1 MPEVK
6 KGIFII
12 DCLLEPPFGGISKY
26 LTYSLPKVAKEI
38 PIIGITQRGYENFG
52 NKEVNQENF
61 KTKLIKRKY
70 LGLVILPYLMLKYFK
85 FTYNLLVN
93 YKIPFVEVAKTVYFW
108 FPEVESYLKE
118 NLEHLKYIHVYSKPY
133 SSGAVG
139 MYLSKKYNLPML
151 ITTFGE
157 MVPHKDEIE
166 RLDAY
171 SEKFTPLAK
180 DVLAHCLKIS
190 SPTKYCQSI
199 LNEYDIDVT
208 KVALTYHVC
217 DIEKFTT
224 NIDKHST
231 IIQKH
236 PQLLGKRCVLFV
248 GHMFKRKAPNLI
260 LEAAA
265 QIKELDK
272 NLVFV
277 FIGPDFGFYDELKQI
292 AKDTGLYEQCL
303 FPGIVSQEDLF
314 EFYSFADLFV
324 FTTIS
329 NIECLGLVFVQAMLS
344 NCAVIASNI
353 SGVPEVIKH
362 GENGLLF
369 EPGNVAELS
378 ANLTRFLTDEAYK
391 NKLMRT
397 AKSSASAQFSEKI
410 VLDQIKTFY
419 E

>member
-1 MPEVK
+1 MPEIK

-12 DCLLEPPFGGISKY
+12 NCLLEPPFGGISKY
-26 LTYSLPKVAKEI
+26 LTYSLPKVAKHI

-52 NKEVNQENF
+52 NKEANEKQF
-61 KTKLIKRKY
+61 RTKLIKGKY
-70 LGLVILPYLMLKYFK
+70 LGLVLLPFIMLKYFR
-85 FTYNLLVN
+85 FTTNLLFK
-93 YKIPFVEVAKTVYFW
+93 YKIPFIEVAKTVYFW
-108 FPEVESYLKE
+108 FPETESYFKE
-118 NLEHLKYIHVYSKPY
+118 NLDKIKYIHVYSKPY
-133 SSGAVG
+133 SAGAVG
-139 MYLSKKYNLPML
+139 KYLSEKYNIPML

-157 MVPHKDEIE
+157 LVPHKDEIE
-166 RLDAY
+166 RLDEY
-171 SEKFTPLAK
+171 SEKFKPLTK
-180 DVLAHCLKIS
+180 DVLSYSLKIS

-199 LNEYDIDVT
+199 LNEYDIDEA
-208 KVALTYHVC
+208 KVELTYHVC

-231 IIQKH
+231 IMQKY
-236 PQLLGKRCVLFV
+236 PQLLGKRCILFV

-265 QIKELDK
+265 KIPDLDK
-272 NLVFV
+272 NIVFV

-292 AKDTGLYEQCL
+292 AKNTGLYDRCL
-303 FPGIVSQEDLF
+303 FPGVVSQEDLF
-314 EFYSFADLFV
+314 EFYSFADMFI

-353 SGVPEVIKH
+353 SGVPEVIEH
-362 GENGLLF
+362 GDNGLLF
-369 EPGNVAELS
+369 EPGNVEELS
-378 ANLTRFLTDEAYK
+378 ENLRRLLVDDKYK

-397 AKSSASAQFSEKI
+397 AKSSASEKFAEEV
-410 VLDQIKTFY
+410 VLGQIMKFY

>member
-1 MPEVK
+1 MPEIK

-12 DCLLEPPFGGISKY
+12 NCLMEPPFGGISKY
-26 LTYSLPKVAKEI
+26 LTYSLPKIAKDI
-38 PIIGITQRGYENFG
+38 PIFGITQRGYENFG
-52 NKEVNQENF
+52 NKEANEENF
-61 KTKLIKRKY
+61 KTKLIKGKY
-70 LGLVILPYLMLKYFK
+70 LGMLLLPFIMLRYLR
-85 FTYNLLVN
+85 FTTNLLFK
-93 YKIPFVEVAKTVYFW
+93 YKIPVVEVARTVYFW
-108 FPEVESYLKE
+108 FPETENYLKR
-118 NLEHLKYIHVYSKPY
+118 NLSEIKYIHVYSKPY
-133 SSGAVG
+133 SSGAIG

-157 MVPHKDEIE
+157 LVPHKDEIE
-166 RLDAY
+166 RLDEY
-171 SEKFTPLAK
+171 SEQFKPLTKA
-180 DVLAHCLKIS
+180 VLTHCLKIS

-199 LNEYDIDVT
+199 LSEYDIDIA
-208 KVALTYHVC
+208 KVELTYHVC

-224 NIDKHST
+224 NIDKHSN
-231 IIQKH
+231 IMQRY
-236 PQLLGKRCVLFV
+236 PQLLGKRCILFV

-265 QIKELDK
+265 QIEDLDK

-292 AKDTGLYEQCL
+292 SKDTGLYEQCL

-314 EFYSFADLFV
+314 EFYSFADMFI

-353 SGVPEVIKH
+353 SGVPEVINH

-369 EPGNVAELS
+369 EPGNVEELS
-378 ANLTRFLTDEAYK
+378 ENMKRFLNDEEYK
-391 NKLMRT
+391 NKLMLT
-397 AKSSASAQFSEKI
+397 AKSSASEQFAENI
-410 VLDQIKTFY
+410 VLDQILKFY